1 MDELT
6 VAHVDPDVR
15 VLLALLVEEQQ
26 VPAPQVCY
34 ANGRGSSSLFL
45 SAARHSDARLP
56 KAELDEAAAVRRTAC
71 NARFG
76 LSRAAES
83 DRGALAQAVLSPV
96 FRFLAASYG
105 SAACTKEW
113 REGR

>member
-26 VPAPQVCY
+26 VPAPEVCY

-45 SAARHSDARLP
+45 SAARHSDVRLP
-56 KAELDEAAAVRRTAC
+56 KAELDEAAAIEAGGGRRAAKPVGLAKQFHCMVRRTAC
-71 NARFG
+71 NAKT
-76 LSRAAES
+76 ES
-83 DRGALAQAVLSPV
+83 ILQLPGES
-96 FRFLAASYG
+96 
-105 SAACTKEW
+105 
-113 REGR
+113 